1 MEANEPEIY
10 LLALL
15 LTLKHTQ
22 TPLNP
27 ETQTRLYELGER
39 LQNFDPQRWPIIKRT
54 LHTLLNTTPTLTPE
68 FQKHLATLQTHPCD
82 RLLTLTLPPDPHSPT
97 LEKRGIEP
105 GRPTQNNSQYLIN
118 DLVIPTLLNDNPIAT
133 SQKLTGWQR
142 FWQPT
147 DPSDDDYLPPLNP

>member
-39 LQNFDPQRWPIIKRT
+39 LQNFDPKRWPIIKRT
-54 LHTLLNTTPTLTPE
+54 IHTLLNTTPNLTPE
-68 FQKHLATLQTHPCD
+68 FQKHLATLQNHPLD
-82 RLLTLTLPPDPHSPT
+82 RLPALTLPIDPNTPT
-97 LEKRGIEP
+97 IEKRGIKP
-105 GRPTQNNSQYLIN
+105 GSPSTNNTQYLIN

-147 DPSDDDYLPPLNP
+147 DPSDDYLPPLNP